1 MPLSAPLVV
10 ASFLSF
16 KSLRGKQAFL
26 SLFSWKEDETQ
37 KSRISNSLRHFNTV
51 MGRMT
56 ESSIYLMPDF
66 KVYLGIQ
73 KGKKTLKHWFY
84 FFFFFWL
91 LFWRDFVPILMKS
104 KMVWQHKYLSRTEI
118 PLLANLYQWHI
129 CYNTYHRMS
138 SLRWIQ
144 IINMNNTW
152 NFSSFY
158 NASCAVWSPSTE
170 NELDHI
176 PTGLD
181 GNTNS
186 HEFKHVMLISR
197 NSGIVLKEV
206 LMFLLENF
214 KEEVNLWK

>member
-84 FFFFFWL
+84 FFFFFSDCY
-91 LFWRDFVPILMKS
+91 FGGILCPSWWKAKWS
-104 KMVWQHKYLSRTEI
+104 GNISISPELKFHFSQIYINDTSVIIHTTEC
-118 PLLANLYQWHI
+118 LASDEY
-129 CYNTYHRMS
+129 
-138 SLRWIQ
+138 
-144 IINMNNTW
+144 
-152 NFSSFY
+152 
-158 NASCAVWSPSTE
+158 
-170 NELDHI
+170 
-176 PTGLD
+176 
-181 GNTNS
+181 
-186 HEFKHVMLISR
+186 K
-197 NSGIVLKEV
+197 
-206 LMFLLENF
+206 
-214 KEEVNLWK
+214 